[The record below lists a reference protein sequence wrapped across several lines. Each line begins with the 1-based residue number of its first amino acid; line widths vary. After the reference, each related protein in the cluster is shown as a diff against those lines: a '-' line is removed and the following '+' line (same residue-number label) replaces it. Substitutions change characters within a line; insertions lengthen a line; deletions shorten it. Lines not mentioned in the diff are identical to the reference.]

1 MNGKQLKNS
10 ILQWAIQGKLVPQ
23 DPNDEPASVLLER
36 IRTEKAKLVKEKKI
50 KKDKNE
56 SIIYRGEDNS
66 YYEKFLATG
75 EVKCID
81 DEIPFEIPN
90 GWEWCR
96 LSLLIYPP
104 KYGTS
109 KKSVPSG
116 ILPVLRM
123 GNIQDGEIVFDK
135 LVFSNDLDDNKKLL
149 LQYGDLLFNRT
160 NSAELVGKTAI
171 FRGQRNAIFAGY
183 LILLRPIFINSEYLN
198 LLLNTPYAR
207 DYCNEVKTI
216 GVQQC
221 NINAEKISNLLVPI
235 PSLFETVR
243 IVEKVKNIAL
253 PIIKYGELYQ
263 KLKQLNGELPIILRK
278 SILQEAIQGKLVPQI
293 AEEGTA
299 QELFEQIRQ
308 EKLQLVKEG
317 KLKKSALTDSIIFKC
332 DDNKYYEQVGKKCL
346 DITEQIPFET
356 PKNWVW
362 TRLSHIANIYTG
374 NSISETEKKSKFTD
388 VIGRYYIGTK
398 DVDFNNRIIYD
409 NGIAIPKQYEPD
421 FRLAPNNSILMCIE
435 GGSAGRKIAILNQ
448 DVCFGN
454 KLCCFSPFV
463 GIGKYM
469 YYYLQSPSFFELFN
483 LNKTGII
490 GGVSIAKVKE
500 ILIPLP
506 PIKEQQRIVA
516 QIEKLFEQLR

>member
-1 MNGKQLKNS
+1 MNNHAHVLDVCSEMALSYVALFINAISLVDYVTGTAQPKMNQEKMNS
-10 ILQWAIQGKLVPQ
+10 ILLAIP
-23 DPNDEPASVLLER
+23 P
-36 IRTEKAKLVKEKKI
+36 VKEQHRILEKMSMVDAFI
-50 KKDKNE
+50 DKYATLQTKLD
-56 SIIYRGEDNS
+56 SLDNS
-66 YYEKFLATG
+66 VYEL
-75 EVKCID
+75 
-81 DEIPFEIPN
+81 
-90 GWEWCR
+90 
-96 LSLLIYPP
+96 
-104 KYGTS
+104 
-109 KKSVPSG
+109 
-116 ILPVLRM
+116 
-123 GNIQDGEIVFDK
+123 
-135 LVFSNDLDDNKKLL
+135 
-149 LQYGDLLFNRT
+149 
-160 NSAELVGKTAI
+160 
-171 FRGQRNAIFAGY
+171 
-183 LILLRPIFINSEYLN
+183 
-198 LLLNTPYAR
+198 
-207 DYCNEVKTI
+207 
-216 GVQQC
+216 
-221 NINAEKISNLLVPI
+221 
-235 PSLFETVR
+235 
-243 IVEKVKNIAL
+243 
-253 PIIKYGELYQ
+253 
-263 KLKQLNGELPIILRK
+263 LRK

-293 AEEGTA
+293 AEEGSA
-299 QELFEQIRQ
+299 QELLEQIKA
-308 EKLQLVKEG
+308 EKQKLVKEG
-317 KLKKSALTDSIIFKC
+317 KLKKSALATSVIFRG